1 MFAVLAAE
9 AEACHSLAALAG
21 VPWKQDI
28 VRTEWQCVEMQGSGL
43 ELRPALGEVVDVDVD
58 VEQDSVDGQ
67 EHRGYYR
74 SDKSSRE
81 TSRNLVLEVSL
92 LYSWEIVR
100 SLRRPRLAVLPIT
113 LLTLSERVTTSGLVH
128 SAGTR
133 LI

>member
-1 MFAVLAAE
+1 MAAG
-9 AEACHSLAALAG
+9 AIVTSFLLLQLVRLPKG
-21 VPWKQDI
+21 VPAQDADGD
-28 VRTEWQCVEMQGSGL
+28 VD
-43 ELRPALGEVVDVDVD
+43 VDVDVD